1 MNFSITYI
9 STSISI
15 PRHKEIVIPKIHS
28 VILHRFKEML
38 LFLEAS
44 QNNKI
49 ATLLNNGRGQI
60 SFVFIFYWVFL
71 GNYVFLKRLASQYYF
86 TNKKKENRLK

>member
-1 MNFSITYI
+1 MQFVC
-9 STSISI
+9 
-15 PRHKEIVIPKIHS
+15 E
-28 VILHRFKEML
+28 LML

-71 GNYVFLKRLASQYYF
+71 GNYVFLKR
-86 TNKKKENRLK
+86 

>member
-1 MNFSITYI
+1 
-9 STSISI
+9 
-15 PRHKEIVIPKIHS
+15 
-28 VILHRFKEML
+28 ML

>member
-1 MNFSITYI
+1 MNLSITYI
-9 STSISI
+9 STSNSI
-15 PRHKEIVIPKIHS
+15 RHKEIVIPKIHLT

-60 SFVFIFYWVFL
+60 SFVFIFYWVFS
-71 GNYVFLKRLASQYYF
+71 GNNVFLKQLASQYYF
-86 TNKKKENRLK
+86 YQQKKKRK